1 MDESFFFIWELATQI
16 TIQNNKLWNLNS
28 LQVSPNLGR
37 SLNSLYV
44 IFYIDLLWLLSYLAY
59 HLDSPLGGL

>member
-1 MDESFFFIWELATQI
+1 MFLS
-16 TIQNNKLWNLNS
+16 S

-44 IFYIDLLWLLSYLAY
+44 IFSIDLLWLLSYLAY